1 MSPDALLWLA
11 IASAAL
17 SCLTAIGA
25 RTLREFSRHDLQ
37 ELCQQTDR
45 LDRFSE
51 VLKIHDRSAL
61 AAEILTV
68 ISSAVFVASA
78 SLWALFTWGGEVL
91 ADSEVTPSW
100 GVVAVGAAALGM
112 AFIPLRMLLPWSV
125 SRLCASSFLYYT
137 WPIWKAVAWLMT
149 PLLWA
154 AHVFDTTLHRMVGQT
169 PITLDS
175 ETIEEEIRTIVS
187 EGHREGLLEE
197 DARGMI
203 EGVIELGDADVAHV
217 MTPRTDM
224 HMLQADTSWEDILDD
239 VIKMGHTRIPVYGAN
254 RDDILGVLYVK
265 DLLPELA
272 KPGAEPR
279 APLAE
284 LVRKP
289 VFVPETKAVDD
300 LLEMFQQ
307 MRTHI
312 AIVLDEYGGVAGLV
326 TIEDVLEE
334 IVGEI
339 VDEYDP
345 EVEQEVQRINDD
357 VCEAIGRAH
366 VDEINE
372 LMGFDLPEDQDFDT
386 IGGFV
391 FSELGRVPVPGETF
405 VWEEQIHLT
414 VVDASKRRV
423 ERVRV
428 ERLQNAAAES
438 A

>member
-1 MSPDALLWLA
+1 MTLDALLWLA
-11 IASAAL
+11 LASAAF
-17 SCLTAIGA
+17 SCVAAIGA
-25 RTLREFSRHDLQ
+25 RALREFSRHDLQ
-37 ELCQQTDR
+37 ELCQRHDR

-51 VLKIHDRSAL
+51 VLRAHDRVAL
-61 AAEILTV
+61 AVEILV
-68 ISSAVFVASA
+68 VVSSSVFVVATTI
-78 SLWALFTWGGEVL
+78 WAIFHWGGELL
-91 ADSEVTPSW
+91 ADSAAPPSW
-100 GVVAVGAAALGM
+100 QHVTGGGVLLGLAFGAVR
-112 AFIPLRMLLPWSV
+112 IWLPWSV
-125 SRLCASSFLYYT
+125 SRLCAASFLYYT
-137 WPIWKAVAWLMT
+137 WPVWRLIGAVLT
-149 PLLWA
+149 PLVWA
-154 AHVFDTTLHRMVGQT
+154 ARVVDTSLHRMAGQT
-169 PITLDS
+169 PVVMDS

-197 DARGMI
+197 DAREMI
-203 EGVIELGDADVAHV
+203 EGVIELGEADVSHV

-224 HMLQADTSWEDILDD
+224 HMLQADTPWDEILSD
-239 VIKMGHTRIPVYGAN
+239 VIKLGHTRIPVYATN
-254 RDDILGVLYVK
+254 RDDIQGVLYVK
-265 DLLPELA
+265 DLLPEFA
-272 KPGAEPR
+272 KPAVADR
-279 APLAE
+279 KSLSE
-284 LVRKP
+284 LLRKP

-345 EVEQEVQRINDD
+345 EVEEEIRRLNEH

-372 LMGFDLPEDQDFDT
+372 RMGFDLPEDQDFDT

-391 FSELGRVPVPGETF
+391 FTELGRVPEVGETF
-405 VWEEQIHLT
+405 VWRERMHLT
-414 VVDASKRRV
+414 VLEATKRRID
-423 ERVRV
+423 RVRV
-428 ERLQNAAAES
+428 ERLQDAAVES

>member
-11 IASAAL
+11 VISAVL
-17 SCLTAIGA
+17 TCLGAIGA

-37 ELCQQTDR
+37 ELCQRSDR

-51 VLKIHDRSAL
+51 ILKAHDRNAL
-61 AAEILTV
+61 AAEILVVVCT
-68 ISSAVFVASA
+68 SVFFAA
-78 SLWALFTWGGEVL
+78 AAYWALFEWFGEIL
-91 ADSEVTPSW
+91 AEAEVMPSLRV
-100 GVVAVGAAALGM
+100 VVAGAALLGVGFSALR
-112 AFIPLRMLLPWSV
+112 IWLPWSV

-137 WPIWKAVAWLMT
+137 WPAWKLVGWGMT
-149 PLLWA
+149 PVLWLA
-154 AHVFDTTLHRMVGQT
+154 GGLDALLHRMMGQT
-169 PITLDS
+169 PVTLDG
-175 ETIEEEIRTIVS
+175 ETIEEEIRTIVT

-203 EGVIELGDADVAHV
+203 EGVMELGDVDVGHV

-224 HMLQADTSWEDILDD
+224 HMLQADTPWQDILAD
-239 VIKMGHTRIPVYGAN
+239 VIKMGHTRIPVYGVN

-272 KPGAEPR
+272 KPGDEPR
-279 APLAE
+279 TPLAE

-289 VFVPETKAVDD
+289 VFVPESKAVDD

-307 MRTHI
+307 LRTHI

-345 EVEQEVQRINDD
+345 EVVQEVQRINED

-372 LMGFDLPEDQDFDT
+372 MMGFDLPEDQDFDT

-391 FSELGRVPVPGETF
+391 FSELGRVPVPGESF
-405 VWEEQIHLT
+405 VWQELMHLT

-428 ERLQNAAAES
+428 ERLQKAAAES